1 MLGSRLLVLVRPPS
15 PRPPPQPR
23 LPPHATPSWKNCM
36 QCCTITQNKYR
47 KGGGRIG
54 WGTERSSGLHQW
66 KAFHKNCYRVKS
78 LQWFQFH
85 LLAANQKTETARW
98 PPPPGCKW
106 TLTHWPPGLHIFLF
120 LLGFHFSIFWGEW
133 GEAKNIL
140 SSRCQ
145 FLHKTIYK
153 QVCEEEMIKL
163 LSFFLKPVSL
173 SCNNKLII
181 NASIKSRQRMNFR
194 QVKKKDLSPRECN
207 FKNNF

>member
-98 PPPPGCKW
+98 PPPPRLQMNINSLA
-106 TLTHWPPGLHIFLF
+106 TRTAYIPFLV
-120 LLGFHFSIFWGEW
+120 
-133 GEAKNIL
+133 
-140 SSRCQ
+140 R
-145 FLHKTIYK
+145 
-153 QVCEEEMIKL
+153 
-163 LSFFLKPVSL
+163 LSFFYFLRRVGRGK
-173 SCNNKLII
+173 
-181 NASIKSRQRMNFR
+181 
-194 QVKKKDLSPRECN
+194 EH
-207 FKNNF
+207 FKFKVPIFT